1 LERQPVNEPFSST
14 EAPTDSAWL
23 RWQELF
29 QASAGRWYAVLD
41 AARDPEVLRVL
52 RCSGRR
58 SESLYSG
65 PRAELLARGA
75 PYLVAVPRGSHF
87 QRQLWDHAWGE
98 SWGIFLASNAGFAA
112 VRTHLRRL
120 LRAVLPDG
128 RKALFRFYDPRVL
141 RVYLPSCSDD
151 ERPRFHGPITRFVCE
166 HEDEA
171 QVAVSAHDG
180 GAANAPA
187 REERWPIRF
196 SNEQW
201 AAFQEGAARD
211 YVRRQREH
219 VQRVYPDVVF
229 GMSPDDVDRMIRGL
243 IDEARGF
250 GLTRRDTV
258 GRFIA
263 YRCELGRRFYEEP
276 LWSRVG
282 AILQDGTM
290 SEREKV
296 DRMDGMFYRGSLLPR
311 ERR

>member
-1 LERQPVNEPFSST
+1 MQPST
-14 EAPTDSAWL
+14 ESPADPAWL

-98 SWGIFLASNAGFAA
+98 SWGIFLASNAGFAT

-166 HEDEA
+166 HEDEEQA
-171 QVAVSAHDG
+171 LVFAHDG
-180 GAANAPA
+180 GAGDEP
-187 REERWPIRF
+187 RGERGPLRL
-196 SNEQW
+196 SGAQW
-201 AAFQEGAARD
+201 AAFRASAERGYIRGQRER
-211 YVRRQREH
+211 VRRDH
-219 VQRVYPDVVF
+219 PDVVF
-229 GMSPDDVDRMIRGL
+229 GMSLDDVDRMICGL

-296 DRMDGMFYRGSLLPR
+296 DRVDGMFYGGSILPVGGVS
-311 ERR
+311 